1 MVLFNFCMVIG
12 GVRGLLVFVR
22 CIALRS
28 SRGCC
33 RINEWDRGQIFEI
46 TSCIGLDDLAFFFGV
61 DKCDD
66 EIVAVIEGALNL
78 LTRCR

>member
-12 GVRGLLVFVR
+12 GVQGLLVFVR

-33 RINEWDRGQIFEI
+33 RM
-46 TSCIGLDDLAFFFGV
+46 SIGVKFLRLLLVLVWMILLFFRV

-66 EIVAVIEGALNL
+66 EIVAVIEGVLNL

>member
-33 RINEWDRGQIFEI
+33 RISEWDRGQIFEI
-46 TSCIGLDDLAFFFGV
+46 TSCIGLDDLAFFLV
-61 DKCDD
+61 WTS
-66 EIVAVIEGALNL
+66 VMM
-78 LTRCR
+78 R